1 MPWKNSTLRKRV
13 LELHRRETFAW
24 ITFGAVVLVI
34 SLLHLFNN
42 GLNIDHKEIWGDEAS
57 TFIQSQYP
65 LGTVLTVPTKV
76 HSQPPLYYILLH
88 FTSQLG
94 SSEAALRSVSW
105 SLCLGLIYFVLFGLN
120 ELSILARVLFC
131 SLFIFNDFT
140 LYLAQELRPYSLAAC
155 LSLISSVL
163 FARLVDGPR
172 TRGLLATYVVVTT
185 AMLYSLAFDVWVF
198 AAHGLYSV
206 GLIAA
211 RAKRDGVKE
220 TLRSHAGMIGALAV
234 VSIAYIPYT
243 LLVTKYHIN
252 EGKPSL
258 AGSLRDMA
266 KASNYAE
273 ILGKFT
279 QGWGPIS
286 LVMFAVA
293 LYGLARQPRSK
304 VPLWILLLFGQIAF
318 AYGFLSGR
326 LYVLPRYATP
336 AFPILLLLFAMG
348 AEQLLQLKPK
358 PRFLWLTSL
367 LTLGALAAREAPA
380 FAAYLRAPVP
390 AANWRRLYAEMKKI
404 PGKKAIFF
412 RTGNYS
418 VMLGYLAR
426 RDKDITFLAG
436 TTYEPAPPGLPITLG
451 GDMITKRYVD
461 AMLAKHR
468 ESTRCFFYSQD
479 KRLRGKDAIFEDVF
493 VPAMKELHYDEVF
506 HLASGDVPDPYH
518 DYYDVR
524 GYCRR

>member
-1 MPWKNSTLRKRV
+1 MTLQKRV
-13 LELHRRETFAW
+13 LDLHSSAPVAW
-24 ITFGAVVLVI
+24 IIFSAILVLI

-42 GLNIDHKEIWGDEAS
+42 GLNINHKEIWGDEAS

-76 HSQPPLYYILLH
+76 HSQPPLYYIILH

-94 SSEAALRSVSW
+94 SSEAALRGVSW
-105 SLCLGLIYFVLFGLN
+105 TLCLLLIYFVLIELN

-131 SLFIFNDFT
+131 SLFVFNDFT
-140 LYLAQELRPYSLAAC
+140 LYLAQELRPYALAAC

-163 FARLVDGPR
+163 YLRLIDGPR
-172 TRGLLATYVVVTT
+172 TRRLVAAYIVVTI

-198 AAHGLYSV
+198 AAHGFYSV
-206 GLIAA
+206 GLLAM
-211 RAKRDGVKE
+211 RWKRDGLRE
-220 TLRSHAGMIGALAV
+220 MLRSHGAHIGALVA
-234 VSIAYIPYT
+234 VSIAYIPYL
-243 LLVTKYHIN
+243 LLVAKHHIKT
-252 EGKPSL
+252 GKPSL
-258 AGSLRDMA
+258 TGSLSAMV
-266 KASNYAE
+266 KVSNYTG

-286 LVMFAVA
+286 LLLFAVA

-304 VPLWILLLFGQIAF
+304 IPFWILLLFGQIAF
-318 AYGFLSGR
+318 VYGFLSGR

-336 AFPILLLLFAMG
+336 AFTVLLLLFAMG
-348 AEQLLQLKPK
+348 AEALLQHKPR

-367 LTLGALAAREAPA
+367 LTLTAVAASIWPA

-390 AANWRRLYAEMKKI
+390 ASNWRRLYAELRKI
-404 PGKKAIFF
+404 PGKKTIFF

-426 RDKDITFLAG
+426 HDTDITFLAG
-436 TTYEPAPPGLPITLG
+436 PTFEPPPPGLPCPLG
-451 GDMITKRYVD
+451 GDMITKPYVR
-461 AMLAKHR
+461 AMVAKHGAD
-468 ESTRCFFYSQD
+468 TQCFFYSQD
-479 KRLRGKDAIFEDVF
+479 KRLHGKDTIFEEVF
-493 VPAMKELHYDEVF
+493 VPAMKELHYDEAFRLV
-506 HLASGDVPDPYH
+506 SRDVSDPYH